1 MTKVDLQQE
10 LTSMV
15 EELHRNAKSVK
26 FGEVVLSLRI
36 HDSRIISVTNSIT
49 QNIIEKRGDKN
60 VQM

>member
-1 MTKVDLQQE
+1 MTKVDLRQE

-26 FGEVVLSLRI
+26 FGEVVLLLRI